1 MTKFSAVGESQV
13 TKAIV
18 DHFYAQLTNFIKSD
32 VIVVGA
38 GPSGLV
44 AGMDLAKKGH
54 KVLLVEN
61 NNYIGGGFW
70 IGGYLMNGVTVRE
83 PANQVWDEIGVPY
96 KEVEPGLF
104 LADGPHACSKLIAAS
119 CDAGVKIQNMTRVE
133 DVILRENNRV
143 AGAVINWS
151 PVAAL
156 PRQITCVDPIAIES
170 KLVIDATGHDAVVAR
185 ALADR
190 EVLQMKKVCG
200 SMWVEKSE
208 DTLVEKTGEVHPGL
222 ILCGMS
228 VCTFYGIPR
237 MGPTFGGML
246 LSGRKA
252 AHIADQII
260 RERFGKN
267 GHLRNKKLNLKEI
280 LAPETQSAK
289 KSRDTNGGF
298 VAGRNRVR
306 LTQPTRKGN
315 R

>member
-1 MTKFSAVGESQV
+1 MEKFKPVGEASV
-13 TKAIV
+13 SRAILN
-18 DHFYAQLTNFIKSD
+18 HFYDQLNSHIESD
-32 VIVVGA
+32 VIIVGA
-38 GPSGLV
+38 GPAGLT
-44 AGMDLAKKGH
+44 AGRDLALKGY
-54 KVLLVEN
+54 KILLVEN

-83 PANQVWDEIGVPY
+83 PANKIWDEIGVPY
-96 KEVEPGLF
+96 QKVEEGLY
-104 LADGPHACSKLIAAS
+104 LADGPHACSKLIAAA

-133 DVILRENNRV
+133 DVVVRENNRV

-170 KLVIDATGHDAVVAR
+170 KLVIDSTGHDAVVAR

-190 EVLQMKKVCG
+190 EMLSMKKVCG

-208 DTLVEKTGEVHPGL
+208 DYLVEKTGEVHPGL
-222 ILCGMS
+222 ILAGMS

-252 AHIADQII
+252 AQVADQILK
-260 RERFGKN
+260 ERFAVKSTP
-267 GHLRNKKLNLKEI
+267 KK
-280 LAPETQSAK
+280 PEREA
-289 KSRDTNGGF
+289 
-298 VAGRNRVR
+298 VLV
-306 LTQPTRKGN
+306 
-315 R
+315 